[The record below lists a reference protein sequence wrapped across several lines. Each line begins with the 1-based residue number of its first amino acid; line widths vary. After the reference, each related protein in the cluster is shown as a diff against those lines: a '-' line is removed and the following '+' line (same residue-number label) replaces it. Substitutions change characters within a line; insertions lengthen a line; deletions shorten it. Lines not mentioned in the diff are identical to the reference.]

1 MAGRPSSARIRLTAV
16 VMSRR
21 ESIRVPSRSKTRAAG
36 RSIRSRSLDLNK
48 FGLDPPRQDA
58 RLVAAV
64 HQELHGAAA
73 GLAVI
78 AGPVVDV
85 HADEAVRAH
94 RVVLQAAGVAGGVAE
109 RLLPVIQTIVD
120 ALRQQPAEAALEV

>member
-1 MAGRPSSARIRLTAV
+1 MAGSPSSSRIRLMAV

-36 RSIRSRSLDLNK
+36 RSIRSRSGLDE

-73 GLAVI
+73 GLPII

-85 HADEAVRAH
+85 HADEAVGAH
-94 RVVLQAAGVAGGVAE
+94 GVVLQAAGVARGVAE
-109 RLLPVIQTIVD
+109 RLLPVV
-120 ALRQQPAEAALEV
+120 E